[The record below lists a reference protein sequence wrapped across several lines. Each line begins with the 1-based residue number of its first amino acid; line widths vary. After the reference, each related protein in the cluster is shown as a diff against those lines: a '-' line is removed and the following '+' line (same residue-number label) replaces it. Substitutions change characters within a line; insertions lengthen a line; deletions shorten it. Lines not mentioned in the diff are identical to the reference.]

1 MKTVLIVDDSAIM
14 RRMLREAVSSIGYTV
29 VGEARNGRIAIA
41 KYRELKPDIV
51 TMDVVMDEM
60 NGIEAL
66 SRIMGYDPGAN
77 VIIVSS
83 MGQEAIVKDAIII
96 GAKGFILKP
105 FNESQILDTFKKLF
119 SDESSSQETETV

>member
-14 RRMLREAVSSIGYTV
+14 RRMLRDEITAIGFTV
-29 VGEARNGRIAIA
+29 IGEARNGRIAIS
-41 KYRELKPDIV
+41 KYKELKPDIV

-66 SRIMGYDPGAN
+66 SRIIGYDPNAT
-77 VIIVSS
+77 VVMVSS
-83 MGQEAIVKDAIII
+83 MGQELIVRDAIIL

-105 FNESQILDTFKKLF
+105 FTERQIADAFKKL
-119 SDESSSQETETV
+119 

>member
-14 RRMLREAVSSIGYTV
+14 RRMLRDMVTSIGYTV
-29 VGEARNGRIAIA
+29 VAEARNGRIAIA
-41 KYRELKPDIV
+41 KYKEFRPDIV

-66 SRIMGYDPGAN
+66 SRIMGLDSEAK
-77 VIIVSS
+77 VIMVSS
-83 MGQEAIVKDAIII
+83 MGQEVIVRDAIVL

-105 FNESQILDTFKKLF
+105 FNEQQISDALRKLR
-119 SDESSSQETETV
+119 